1 MFKKVKIN
9 KLNLLVPKKD
19 YFDMQDYMQT
29 EFLNYCYVLTIINE
43 SDKTVLSNYMPQL
56 LKEINKADIS
66 KRQVFKGIFLNSIS
80 SKDDE
85 KYSKLSLYFFIK
97 FHKGINAEIYCLYKK
112 TIESLLKET
121 VNDLNVINF
130 ITAAILRY
138 EQPTTSIFTLITH
151 SSFRSQIYRLIFD
164 LYWESDGRPKYATQ
178 WVNQLILE
186 DKIFISQSIRTII
199 RYIRDE
205 EVDKTNSLINIL
217 KSSNIEP
224 NYKLRE
230 EDFIIM
236 TFVKECS
243 REQLKKIV
251 ELIRILCKKGYMH
264 ITKLIETEI
273 EITLNKLQ
281 EYNLEIKS
289 LLESLKPYTRS
300 RIFNEWNRKYG
311 C

>member
-1 MFKKVKIN
+1 M
-9 KLNLLVPKKD
+9 
-19 YFDMQDYMQT
+19 
-29 EFLNYCYVLTIINE
+29 
-43 SDKTVLSNYMPQL
+43 
-56 LKEINKADIS
+56 
-66 KRQVFKGIFLNSIS
+66 
-80 SKDDE
+80 
-85 KYSKLSLYFFIK
+85 
-97 FHKGINAEIYCLYKK
+97 
-112 TIESLLKET
+112 
-121 VNDLNVINF
+121 
-130 ITAAILRY
+130 
-138 EQPTTSIFTLITH
+138 
-151 SSFRSQIYRLIFD
+151 
-164 LYWESDGRPKYATQ
+164 
-178 WVNQLILE
+178 
-186 DKIFISQSIRTII
+186 
-199 RYIRDE
+199 
-205 EVDKTNSLINIL
+205 
-217 KSSNIEP
+217 
-224 NYKLRE
+224 RE